1 MFISTVQKTR
11 QKRGWPAPAA
21 LEQLKQDLGVEFVAE
36 LVDAF
41 LDHLAVT
48 VPLVVAA
55 AAAGDLAC
63 VAKEA
68 HSIKGSSRQL
78 GIEVTSAI
86 CEQIETF
93 AKENKLDEVQS
104 LTERLEEESK
114 AVRRV
119 LGTYRKKLSA
129 EQSEA

>member
-1 MFISTVQKTR
+1 M
-11 QKRGWPAPAA
+11 
-21 LEQLKQDLGVEFVAE
+21 AE

-48 VPLVVAA
+48 VPLVVSA
-55 AAAGDLAC
+55 AAAGDLAR

-93 AKENKLDEVQS
+93 AKENKLNEVQV
-104 LTERLEEESK
+104 LIERLNEESK